1 LFFFKNSNI
10 IKTPQFLLNAEDQNN
25 IEKDL
30 TEKQKTDFRKNIL
43 FKKYNNN
50 SFFTF
55 TAKQNDS
62 SFFAKTLFYN
72 KLTSLKPIFNFFVY
86 NVDKNIKK
94 FSRGKSG
101 NYIFV

>member
-1 LFFFKNSNI
+1 MEKN
-10 IKTPQFLLNAEDQNN
+10 
-25 IEKDL
+25 L
-30 TEKQKTDFRKNIL
+30 TEKQKTEFRKNTL

-55 TAKQNDS
+55 TTKQNDS
-62 SFFAKTLFYN
+62 SYFTKNLFYN
-72 KLTSLKPIFNFFVY
+72 KLTSFKPMFNFFVY